1 MKLIFIVPILFLVG
15 CTAKPIK
22 TNQTENKEITID
34 FLFEHE
40 GIKMYRFSDGGYY
53 RYFTNKGACQWSET
67 HGKHSIH
74 KKFNRKRVKA

>member
-15 CTAKPIK
+15 CTVKPLK

-34 FLFEHE
+34 FLFEYE

-67 HGKHSIH
+67 HGKHSIPQEIQ
-74 KKFNRKRVKA
+74 